1 MRFAVVAHRSTDT
14 NEALAAAAES
24 LGAAAAVLAPR
35 DALRVLQPG
44 DVALGRLDVREGLDG
59 IESGELELERLAAS
73 GVEVLNPPR
82 ALAAAH
88 DKLLTA
94 RALRLAGLPHPR
106 TWLIAEG
113 MPSAA
118 PELPLVLKP
127 RFGSWGR
134 DVVLCRTR
142 EELDEALERAA
153 FRGWFREHGAL
164 AQELVPPQGW
174 DLRIVV
180 AAGRVVGAARRLA
193 APGEWRTNVA
203 LGGHSEPAAAPL
215 LARTLALAAAQAI
228 RADLVGVDLLP
239 TGNGYVIAELNG
251 AVDVQPWYRYDG
263 DVYADAVFELMRS
276 VHDRWPSQS
285 PRSTSSRLHRP
296 GTRVRAWS
304 R

>member
-1 MRFAVVAHRSTDT
+1 M
-14 NEALAAAAES
+14 
-24 LGAAAAVLAPR
+24 LAPR

-59 IESGELELERLAAS
+59 IESGELELERLAAF

-82 ALAAAH
+82 VLAAAH

-142 EELDEALERAA
+142 EELDAALERAS

-263 DVYADAVFELMRS
+263 DVYGDAVFELMRS
-276 VHDRWPSQS
+276 VRDR
-285 PRSTSSRLHRP
+285 LA
-296 GTRVRAWS
+296 VA
-304 R
+304 